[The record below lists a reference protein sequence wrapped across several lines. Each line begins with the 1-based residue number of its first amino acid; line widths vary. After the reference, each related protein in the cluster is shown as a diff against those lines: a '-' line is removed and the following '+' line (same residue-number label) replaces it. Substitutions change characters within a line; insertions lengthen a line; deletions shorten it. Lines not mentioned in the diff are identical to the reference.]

1 MLKKILAK
9 AGIWALQRSGAG
21 SGRGGLNR
29 LLRPEVRDRW
39 RFTRVA
45 EYTPERIEAVLRGA
59 VAGELVSQW
68 ELFDLMEESW
78 PRLAKNLSELKGA
91 LTECE
96 WAVQAWAP
104 ADGEA
109 SAEAK
114 RRALLLEEAIWHSE
128 PDPTLDENDWE
139 DLLRDVADAWGK
151 GISVQ
156 ELHWAPRAYEG
167 GTLIGLRAA
176 HWVHPR
182 YYGYP
187 TGGTGT
193 EDRLMIRTR
202 ELPDAARMELGAGN
216 VGDEWLPFPP
226 DKFLIAVAKQR
237 TGHPITSALLR
248 TLAWWWCASNFT
260 AEWLLNLAQIFGVP
274 IRWATYDLNAS
285 EDVKGKLVEMLEQ
298 MGSEA
303 WAAFPTGTTLE
314 LKEGVRSAE
323 DNPQKVLHDTA
334 DTVCDLLILGQTL
347 TSDVGSSGSRALG
360 DVHQSVL
367 TGRKNALVKWVAK
380 ILNQQFVPAW
390 CRLNFGDVREC
401 PWFLAGEDEE
411 EDAKKLAERDEILAR
426 MGMEFP
432 KAWFYERHGVPMPGT
447 GDETIGGE
455 PEPADPAAPDAPGRP
470 AVARA
475 KSAQEKLADAV
486 MEDLTGVE
494 AKWLAGAKPFFR
506 RLIALA
512 MSKNVTDGDFVEALE
527 RAQRQIPD
535 LFDRLD
541 VGAVR
546 LAMEKAM
553 GAAVVNGAVEGY
565 LKRGGRDA

>member
-1 MLKKILAK
+1 MLKRILAK
-9 AGIWALQRSGAG
+9 AGVWALKRSGAAPG
-21 SGRGGLNR
+21 GGGLIR

-39 RFTRVA
+39 RFTRVSD
-45 EYTPERIEAVLRGA
+45 YTPERIEAVLRGV
-59 VAGELVSQW
+59 VAGELVAQW

-78 PRLAKNLSELKGA
+78 PRLAKNLAELKGA
-91 LTECE
+91 LQECE

-128 PDPTLDENDWE
+128 PDPTLDENDWQ

-151 GISVQ
+151 GLSVQ
-156 ELHWAPRAYEG
+156 ELHWAPRSYEG

-202 ELPDAARMELGAGN
+202 ELPDAARLQLGSGS

-226 DKFLIAVAKQR
+226 DKFLVAIAKQR

-274 IRWATYDLNAS
+274 IRWATYDANAS
-285 EDVKGKLVEMLEQ
+285 EEVKRQLEEMLEQ

-303 WAAFPTGTTLE
+303 WAAFPTGTTME

-360 DVHQSVL
+360 DVHQAVL

-380 ILNQQFVPAW
+380 VLNQQFVPAW

-401 PWFLAGEDEE
+401 PYFLAGEDLE

-426 MGMEFP
+426 LGMEFP
-432 KAWFYERHGVPMPGT
+432 KAWFYERHQVPMPGA

-455 PEPADPAAPDAPGRP
+455 PEPADPGAPGSTGRP

-475 KSAQEKLADAV
+475 KSAQEKLTDAV

-512 MSKNVTDGDFVEALE
+512 LSKNVTDGDFVEALE

-541 VGAVR
+541 VGAVQR
-546 LAMEKAM
+546 AMEKAM

-565 LKRGGRDA
+565 LKRGGRGS